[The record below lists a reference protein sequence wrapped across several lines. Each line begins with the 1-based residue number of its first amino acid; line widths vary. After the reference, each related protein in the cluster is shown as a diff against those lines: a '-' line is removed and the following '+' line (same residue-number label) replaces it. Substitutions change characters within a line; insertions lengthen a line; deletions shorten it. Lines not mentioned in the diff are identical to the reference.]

1 MFPKRKG
8 SEEKQ
13 KQLNNRE
20 DSGIGSM
27 REGMRGSQPTNG
39 SLRGPPH
46 KPLVVSTGARAWQL
60 NLEAWARVASTRLK
74 ICVAG
79 KPLPRPSSTVVGR
92 GLKWRDW
99 LTR

>member
-1 MFPKRKG
+1 MFPKRKD

-39 SLRGPPH
+39 S
-46 KPLVVSTGARAWQL
+46 
-60 NLEAWARVASTRLK
+60 
-74 ICVAG
+74 
-79 KPLPRPSSTVVGR
+79 
-92 GLKWRDW
+92 
-99 LTR
+99 